1 MPAPRAL
8 LTEPRRQFEGP
19 GAYDATGFKHNCI
32 QGSMYMGWPQPL
44 STQSEDCLYLNV
56 YAPAKKPTK
65 PVPVIFWIFGGGF
78 QGGGGNETRLNGTW
92 DAALL
97 RGERLRG
104 DNQLTRGARWLQVAY
119 LLLPATSMMRQVVS
133 SILFSRPSYLVRLR
147 FRVRARARV
156 S

>member
-78 QGGGGNETRLNGTW
+78 EGGGGNETRLNGTW
-92 DAALL
+92 DVALQK
-97 RGERLRG
+97 GELI
-104 DNQLTRGARWLQVAY
+104 
-119 LLLPATSMMRQVVS
+119 VVTHS
-133 SILFSRPSYLVRLR
+133 CTCKQRRCSG
-147 FRVRARARV
+147 
-156 S
+156 